1 VRESRMVSVMCDGSL
16 TLCHFQSIFRELQ
29 VCLRWQLCTLVWDDV
44 MFFVVF
50 SVSFMLEKGREIVI
64 LLEFQR
70 EQMPFNRQIQTS
82 QWTCYVTAS
91 SQLLKLLSPYR
102 AVYQDGPIVMSAP
115 DSSSAAGSP
124 ESKNQV
130 PSPTTPLMR
139 KKKKFPEA
147 GNVTTLMYSLQ
158 SDQYVCCIT
167 NCNYLVDTHT
177 HTHTHTHTLDFLYP
191 FVSCYSKMFNRVTA
205 LLS

>member
-1 VRESRMVSVMCDGSL
+1 
-16 TLCHFQSIFRELQ
+16 
-29 VCLRWQLCTLVWDDV
+29 
-44 MFFVVF
+44 MFCVVF
-50 SVSFMLEKGREIVI
+50 SVYFMLWKDRDIVI
-64 LLEFQR
+64 LLEFHR
-70 EQMPFNRQIQTS
+70 AQMHLFSSPSVGRYKVHNEHIMIYLS
-82 QWTCYVTAS
+82 AS

-115 DSSSAAGSP
+115 DSTSAAGSP

-147 GNVTTLMYSLQ
+147 GNVTSLMYSLQ

-167 NCNYLVDTHT
+167 NCNYLADTHT
-177 HTHTHTHTLDFLYP
+177 HTGL
-191 FVSCYSKMFNRVTA
+191 FVSSC
-205 LLS
+205 LLLLKQNV

>member
-1 VRESRMVSVMCDGSL
+1 MRDGVIFCVVVSVY
-16 TLCHFQSIFRELQ
+16 
-29 VCLRWQLCTLVWDDV
+29 
-44 MFFVVF
+44 
-50 SVSFMLEKGREIVI
+50 FMPGKGRKIVI
-64 LLEFQR
+64 LLEFHR
-70 EQMPFNRQIQTS
+70 EQMRLFSSPSVGRYKVHNEHVMLNF
-82 QWTCYVTAS
+82 TAS

-147 GNVTTLMYSLQ
+147 GNITTLTYSLQ

-167 NCNYLVDTHT
+167 NCNYLVHT
-177 HTHTHTHTLDFLYP
+177 HTHTHKHRTFFYSL
-191 FVSCYSKMFNRVTA
+191 VSCES
-205 LLS
+205 